1 MRLISFHSHPNT
13 QKFFPKYFL
22 DVLIE
27 FWQLLRASRP
37 KLEVQAFKKHF
48 FKKKLPVLRNRTAN
62 KIGCESHYA
71 AMTTLM
77 SI

>member
-1 MRLISFHSHPNT
+1 MRLISFHSRPNT

-48 FKKKLPVLRNRTAN
+48 FKNLPVLRNRTAN

>member
-13 QKFFPKYFL
+13 QTFIPKYFH

-37 KLEVQAFKKHF
+37 KLEVQAFTKHF
-48 FKKKLPVLRNRTAN
+48 LKNLSVPRNKTAN